1 MHFALFLL
9 ASQVL
14 RIIYQVTV
22 DALSFLKAILALYH
36 YDFLSLL
43 GDASRQMIRSRLP
56 VRRCI

>member
-43 GDASRQMIRSRLP
+43 GDASR
-56 VRRCI
+56 